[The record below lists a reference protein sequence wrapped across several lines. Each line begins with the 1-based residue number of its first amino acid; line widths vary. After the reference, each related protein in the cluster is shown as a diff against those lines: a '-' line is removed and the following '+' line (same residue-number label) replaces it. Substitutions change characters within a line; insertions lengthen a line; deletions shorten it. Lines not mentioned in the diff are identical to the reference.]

1 MYELYNC
8 KSYSIFDFFFFFSQG
23 LAISGALSYAVKQ
36 INKCSCLLPSVELD
50 FVYKDTEGNEQI
62 STESVV
68 DLICK

>member
-1 MYELYNC
+1 MNFTTVNHILFLT
-8 KSYSIFDFFFFFSQG
+8 SSIFFSQG